1 MEKMAKILY
10 VEDDPNL
17 GFVTR
22 DSLEEE
28 GFEIFHYADGKD
40 AWKTFKKDKF
50 DLCLLDVMLPEL
62 DGFSLAEKIRE
73 QNPQIPI
80 IFLSAKAMQED
91 RIQGLKVGGDDYITK
106 PFSVEELVLRI
117 KVFLKRNTISST
129 QITHDVF
136 ACGGYEFCYSQLTL
150 THDEEVQKL
159 THREAEVLK
168 YFLERKN
175 QVVKREE
182 ILVAIWG
189 RDDYF
194 LGRSLDVFLTRIRKM
209 LSKDPSVRLENI
221 HGVGFKLVAGA

>member
-1 MEKMAKILY
+1 MAKILY

-17 GFVTR
+17 GFVTK

-28 GFEIFHYADGKD
+28 GFDIVHFVDGKT
-40 AWKTFKKDKF
+40 AWREFKKEKF
-50 DLCLLDVMLPEL
+50 DLCLLDVMLPEM

-80 IFLSAKAMQED
+80 IFLSAKVMQED
-91 RIQGLKVGGDDYITK
+91 RINGLKVGGDDYITK
-106 PFSVEELVLRI
+106 PFSMEELILKLKI
-117 KVFLKRNTISST
+117 FLKRNFISHSHVT
-129 QITHDVF
+129 TDIF
-136 ACGGYEFCYSQLTL
+136 SCGAYEFCFSQLIL
-150 THDEEVQKL
+150 KYDEEVQKL

-175 QVVKREE
+175 QVIKREE
-182 ILVAIWG
+182 ILIAIWG

-209 LSKDPSVRLENI
+209 LAKDPSIKLENI
-221 HGVGFKLVAGA
+221 HGVGFKLNV

>member
-1 MEKMAKILY
+1 MAKILY

-28 GFEIFHYADGKD
+28 GFTIFHFTEGKE

-106 PFSVEELVLRI
+106 PFSLEELVLRI
-117 KVFLKRNTISST
+117 RVFLKRNAISHT
-129 QITHDVF
+129 QVTHDVF
-136 ACGGYEFCYSQLTL
+136 PCGSYEFCYSQLTL
-150 THDEEVQKL
+150 TRDEEVQKL

-175 QVVKREE
+175 QIVKREE

-209 LSKDPSVRLENI
+209 LSRDPKVRLENI
-221 HGVGFKLVAGA
+221 HGVGFKLVVPEG